1 MDAEIFPEG
10 GGKTT
15 NVQKVDH
22 FFGAP
27 QAQTKILAFFS
38 RRFRPI
44 LSDHIA
50 SAEGASE
57 KFMHICTDT
66 AWPDFCL
73 IVTLTMWF

>member
-10 GGKTT
+10 GQNHQRPKSRP
-15 NVQKVDH
+15 
-22 FFGAP
+22 FFRRTAGANEN
-27 QAQTKILAFFS
+27 FGVFS
-38 RRFRPI
+38 RCFRPI
-44 LSDHIA
+44 LSAYIA

-57 KFMHICTDT
+57 KFMHVCTDT